1 MAPISTPAIVLHTFP
16 YGESSKIV
24 RLATR
29 EHGVLSAIAK
39 GARRPKSR
47 FGARIQ
53 LLSEGIA
60 QLYIKQ
66 TRDLQT
72 LAEFDV
78 ENQRV
83 DLSHDVVRYA
93 SATAIAELVLRFSP
107 EEPHPEIYQL
117 LSALLDTLAEIE
129 TSRLAEV
136 SLGAMWSIVGALGFA
151 PAIDGCAVDGRAIG
165 AGDADFSVADGGL
178 VCATCA
184 RARETSR
191 IGADD
196 RAALRFLVQG
206 GVASMIDDGTWSLSP
221 KHAAAHRRLLSRFV
235 RLHVAEG
242 RELRALDFWE
252 GLPWVA
258 TS

>member
-39 GARRPKSR
+39 GALRPKSR

-53 LLSEGIA
+53 LLSEGVA

-66 TRDLQT
+66 TRELQT

-78 ENQRV
+78 ENQRAE
-83 DLSHDVVRYA
+83 LSHDVARYA
-93 SATAIAELVLRFSP
+93 SASAVSELVLRFSP

-117 LSALLDTLAEIE
+117 LSALLDVLAGIE
-129 TSRLAEV
+129 APRLPEV
-136 SLGAMWSIVGALGFA
+136 SLGALWSIVAALGFA
-151 PAIDGCAVDGRAIG
+151 PALDGCAVDGRAIE
-165 AGDADFSVADGGL
+165 AGDADFSVADGGF
-178 VCATCA
+178 VCAMCG
-184 RARETSR
+184 RGRETARLS
-191 IGADD
+191 ADD
-196 RAALRFLVQG
+196 RSALEFLVRG
-206 GVASMIDDGTWSLSP
+206 GVGKLLEGGTWSLPP

-242 RELRALDFWE
+242 RELQALEFWE
-252 GLPWVA
+252 GVPWPA